1 MGDSALK
8 APVFLVEF
16 HARTQAVPLRVGMHP
31 QTVRMLRCGIAGG
44 KGKEEGQHLATVK
57 RARDQPA
64 LVLDRHHQVGIVGRI
79 VLAPDAPLEILSRLH
94 LGERG
99 KVAQNEVGHA
109 VQTSTSSDT
118 VSR

>member
-1 MGDSALK
+1 M
-8 APVFLVEF
+8 VEL
-16 HARTQAVPLRVGMHP
+16 HARTQALPLRIGMHP
-31 QTVRMLRCGIAGG
+31 QTVRMLRGGIAGG
-44 KGKEEGQHLATVK
+44 KGKEEGQHPVAVK
-57 RARDQPA
+57 RACDQPA
-64 LVLDRHHQVGIVGRI
+64 LVLDRHHQVCIVCRI

-99 KVAQNEVGHA
+99 KVAQNEAGHA